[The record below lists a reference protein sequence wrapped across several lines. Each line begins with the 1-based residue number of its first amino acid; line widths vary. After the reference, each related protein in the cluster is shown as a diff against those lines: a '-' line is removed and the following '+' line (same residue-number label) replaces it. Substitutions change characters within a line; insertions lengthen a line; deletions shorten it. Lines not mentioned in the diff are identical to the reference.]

1 LKVENT
7 SNTTHNIKLINEL
20 AKQPGNK
27 FPGYLWGTSP
37 YNY

>member
-1 LKVENT
+1 LMVRLKVENT

-27 FPGYLWGTSP
+27 FPV
-37 YNY
+37 